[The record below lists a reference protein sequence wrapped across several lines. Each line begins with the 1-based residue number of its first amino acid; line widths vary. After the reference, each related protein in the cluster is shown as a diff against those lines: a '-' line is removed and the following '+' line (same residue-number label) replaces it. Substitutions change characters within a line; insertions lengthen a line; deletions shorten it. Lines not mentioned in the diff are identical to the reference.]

1 MAFFSWDCF
10 KDLIY
15 ETMEYI
21 FRENGREPF
30 FVLCFC
36 YLIEI
41 SVCCLKMVAL
51 DHWILYLFFI
61 CYSKIEKKKF
71 LHFLLNLYDW
81 ALYCIGEKGSK
92 FGIHLFLLDGTWKCR
107 RMIDFCSWN
116 CLFFPNR
123 WFFFWFLAAADVF
136 LWRNTKIS
144 AGVLGGAT
152 TVWVLFEL
160 LGYHLITLVCYLS
173 IFFLAVLFLWSNT
186 SNFLNK

>member
-71 LHFLLNLYDW
+71 LHFHLYMIEH
-81 ALYCIGEKGSK
+81 CI
-92 FGIHLFLLDGTWKCR
+92 
-107 RMIDFCSWN
+107 
-116 CLFFPNR
+116 
-123 WFFFWFLAAADVF
+123 
-136 LWRNTKIS
+136 
-144 AGVLGGAT
+144 VLVSREAN
-152 TVWVLFEL
+152 
-160 LGYHLITLVCYLS
+160 LGYIC
-173 IFFLAVLFLWSNT
+173 FC
-186 SNFLNK
+186 